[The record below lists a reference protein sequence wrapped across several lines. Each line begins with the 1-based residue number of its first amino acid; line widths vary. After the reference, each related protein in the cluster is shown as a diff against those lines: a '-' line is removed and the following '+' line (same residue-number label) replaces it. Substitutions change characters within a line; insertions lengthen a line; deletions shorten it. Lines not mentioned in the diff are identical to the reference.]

1 MTPPVRSFSHLHWEQ
16 VPLGRLSR
24 LHIHAMHFKTRDTCG
39 NATGEEDHTAEE
51 TLRAGNHGK
60 VLLGG
65 GTLNV
70 YYLERGRRDGC
81 SAGRAAW
88 WRSENVLD
96 RRDQAITVSI

>member
-1 MTPPVRSFSHLHWEQ
+1 MSPPVQSFSHMHWEQ

-24 LHIHAMHFKTRDTCG
+24 LHIHAMHLKTRDTCG
-39 NATGEEDHTAEE
+39 NAIGEEDHTAEE
-51 TLRAGNHGK
+51 TLRAGNRGK
-60 VLLGG
+60 MLLGG
-65 GTLNV
+65 EILNV

>member
-1 MTPPVRSFSHLHWEQ
+1 MRQRNRGGISYS
-16 VPLGRLSR
+16 
-24 LHIHAMHFKTRDTCG
+24 
-39 NATGEEDHTAEE
+39 EE

-65 GTLNV
+65 GILNV
-70 YYLERGRRDGC
+70 YYLERERMDGC